1 MQNNI
6 RRNKMDKR
14 RQMKRI
20 RQQLDTAVSNF
31 DRDIKDLKEVVIR
44 EINPYDLEKKKR

>member
-1 MQNNI
+1 
-6 RRNKMDKR
+6 MDKR

>member
-1 MQNNI
+1 
-6 RRNKMDKR
+6 MDKR

-31 DRDIKDLKEVVIR
+31 DRDIKDLKEVVVR

>member
-31 DRDIKDLKEVVIR
+31 DRDIKDLKEVVVR

>member
-1 MQNNI
+1 MDN
-6 RRNKMDKR
+6 RRKLK
-14 RQMKRI
+14 KI

-44 EINPYDLEKKKR
+44 EINPYDLEKKTR

>member
-1 MQNNI
+1 
-6 RRNKMDKR
+6 MDKR

-20 RQQLDTAVSNF
+20 RQQLDTAISNF
-31 DRDIKDLKEVVIR
+31 DRDIKDLKEVVVR